1 MKNPFT
7 GTPME
12 LLRHQQSII
21 FRGEE
26 VFYEHICF
34 KAIEGDCF
42 TTTEQ
47 NTYNMESVL
56 KAYEEMKGNESNLK
70 TYLIC
75 ALLIG
80 VSLVL
85 IFKL

>member
-12 LLRHQQSII
+12 LVRQRQSIM

-26 VFYEHICF
+26 VFYEHIGF
-34 KAIEGDCF
+34 EAIEGDCF

-47 NTYNMESVL
+47 DTYNMESAL
-56 KAYEEMKGNESNLK
+56 REYHLLKGNESNFK
-70 TYLIC
+70 EW
-75 ALLIG
+75 LIG
-80 VSLVL
+80 VLLLAVFL
-85 IFKL
+85 MIIL

>member
-47 NTYNMESVL
+47 DTYNMESVL
-56 KAYEEMKGNESNLK
+56 KAYYEIKGNESNFK
-70 TYLIC
+70 EWLIG
-75 ALLIG
+75 ALLLTVI
-80 VSLVL
+80 L
-85 IFKL
+85 IIIL

>member
-1 MKNPFT
+1 
-7 GTPME
+7 ME
-12 LLRHQQSII
+12 LSLKLIRQQQSVI

-26 VFYEHICF
+26 VFYEHIGF
-34 KAIEGDCF
+34 EAIEGDSF

-47 NTYNMESVL
+47 DTCNMESVL
-56 KAYEEMKGNESNLK
+56 KAYDEMKDNESNLK

>member
-47 NTYNMESVL
+47 DTYNMESVL
-56 KAYEEMKGNESNLK
+56 KAYDEMKGNESNLK

>member
-1 MKNPFT
+1 MKNPLT
-7 GTPME
+7 GTPMQVV
-12 LLRHQQSII
+12 RRQQSII

-26 VFYEHICF
+26 VFYEHISF
-34 KAIEGDCF
+34 ESIEGDF
-42 TTTEQ
+42 YTTTEQ
-47 NTYNMESVL
+47 DTYNMESVL
-56 KAYEEMKGNESNLK
+56 KAYYEMKDNESNLK